1 MAKMHPKLKRTH
13 THIYIYLN
21 IYISDSEWLF
31 GPRSCCCFGCCN
43 FAQVHFT
50 GQDWTGVVVPAS
62 HSSPWVPAMLRCCGC
77 FSQHFCAQGSY
88 GKVYLAKDRLPKMDT
103 FVTVVITN
111 IPLALIFKSSW
122 GHCAI
127 AFGSSFFW
135 GRLVQPVTTSPFP
148 FLSSPLLPLRASP
161 PQTSKNHQK
170 WTGSVSR
177 KTSGFKQGNRILGK
191 ALRLTELRTA
201 SLKTTGF
208 KPGSQLCCLGRFGG
222 EKRGND
228 WGLTT
233 P

>member
-1 MAKMHPKLKRTH
+1 MLQPTFLCAGILWQSLLGKGQTTKNGYLCHRSHNKHPPSPDFQIVMGALC
-13 THIYIYLN
+13 N
-21 IYISDSEWLF
+21 
-31 GPRSCCCFGCCN
+31 CFWE
-43 FAQVHFT
+43 F
-50 GQDWTGVVVPAS
+50 
-62 HSSPWVPAMLRCCGC
+62 
-77 FSQHFCAQGSY
+77 
-88 GKVYLAKDRLPKMDT
+88 
-103 FVTVVITN
+103 
-111 IPLALIFKSSW
+111 
-122 GHCAI
+122 
-127 AFGSSFFW
+127 FFW

-228 WGLTT
+228 
-233 P
+233 

>member
-1 MAKMHPKLKRTH
+1 
-13 THIYIYLN
+13 
-21 IYISDSEWLF
+21 
-31 GPRSCCCFGCCN
+31 
-43 FAQVHFT
+43 
-50 GQDWTGVVVPAS
+50 
-62 HSSPWVPAMLRCCGC
+62 MLRCCGC

-170 WTGSVSR
+170 WTGSASR
-177 KTSGFKQGNRILGK
+177 KTIGFKQGSRILGK

-201 SLKTTGF
+201 SLKTRVLSQAVSCAVWEGLEGRREEMTEDSPHSRSDRLLQAQVWRGF
-208 KPGSQLCCLGRFGG
+208 GLRFQMKSGGRNAWLGHVGTT
-222 EKRGND
+222 KRNPIFNMTMENRRITIFLIGQSSS
-228 WGLTT
+228 L
-233 P
+233 